1 MNDKLLERAK
11 EYAIELV
18 PHVFSNLTDT
28 DMEVDIVFDEVAANY
43 IFENKI
49 DDPEELLAISKAG
62 TFIRYCSDE
71 LIKARMDSSAVDIV
85 KIVVDGID
93 RKIEEDTVHPED
105 EAEVEKLI
113 AETEDTIN
121 ELEEEIGEDEED
133 LREESF
139 SLETE
144 ETEA

>member
-1 MNDKLLERAK
+1 MNDKLLQRAK

-28 DMEVDIVFDEVAANY
+28 DMEVDIVFDEVVANY
-43 IFENKI
+43 IFENNI

-62 TFIRYCSDE
+62 TFIRYCSNE
-71 LIKARMDSSAVDIV
+71 LIKARMDSNTVDII
-85 KIVVDGID
+85 KIIVDGID

-113 AETEDTIN
+113 AETEDTID
-121 ELEEEIGEDEED
+121 ELEEEIDEDEKD
-133 LREESF
+133 LREEPF
-139 SLETE
+139 SVESEGTE
-144 ETEA
+144 D

>member
-28 DMEVDIVFDEVAANY
+28 DMEVDIVFDEVVANY

-71 LIKARMDSSAVDIV
+71 LIKAHRDGTEDIV

-113 AETEDTIN
+113 ADTEDTIN
-121 ELEEEIGEDEED
+121 ELEEEIEKYEED
-133 LREESF
+133 LCEESF
-139 SLETE
+139 SVETE
-144 ETEA
+144 GTES

>member
-71 LIKARMDSSAVDIV
+71 LIKAHRDGTGDIV

-133 LREESF
+133 LCEESF
-139 SLETE
+139 SVETE
-144 ETEA
+144 GTES

>member
-71 LIKARMDSSAVDIV
+71 LIKAHRDGTEDIV

-113 AETEDTIN
+113 ADTEDTIN
-121 ELEEEIGEDEED
+121 ELEEEIEKYEED
-133 LREESF
+133 LCEESF
-139 SLETE
+139 SVETE
-144 ETEA
+144 GTES

>member
-1 MNDKLLERAK
+1 MNDKLLQRSK

-28 DMEVDIVFDEVAANY
+28 DMEVDLVFDEVVANY

-49 DDPEELLAISKAG
+49 DNLEELLAISKAG

-71 LIKARMDSSAVDIV
+71 LIKAHRDNTGDIV
-85 KIVVDGID
+85 KIVLDGID

-113 AETEDTIN
+113 ADTEDTIN
-121 ELEEEIGEDEED
+121 ELEEEIEKYEED
-133 LREESF
+133 LCEEPF
-139 SLETE
+139 SVETE
-144 ETEA
+144 GTES

>member
-1 MNDKLLERAK
+1 MNDKLLQRAK

-18 PHVFSNLTDT
+18 AHVFSNLTDT
-28 DMEVDIVFDEVAANY
+28 DMEVDIVFDEVVANY

-49 DDPEELLAISKAG
+49 DDLEELLAISKAG

-71 LIKARMDSSAVDIV
+71 LIKARIDNNTVDIV

-105 EAEVEKLI
+105 EAEVEMLI

-133 LREESF
+133 LCEEPS
-139 SLETE
+139 SVETE
-144 ETEA
+144 GTES

>member
-28 DMEVDIVFDEVAANY
+28 DMEIDIVFDEVVANY
-43 IFENKI
+43 IFENNI
-49 DDPEELLAISKAG
+49 DDSEELLAISKAG
-62 TFIRYCSDE
+62 TFIRYCSNE
-71 LIKARMDSSAVDIV
+71 LIKARMDSNTVDIV
-85 KIVVDGID
+85 KIIVDGID

-113 AETEDTIN
+113 AETEDTID
-121 ELEEEIGEDEED
+121 ELEEEIDENEKD
-133 LREESF
+133 LREEPF
-139 SLETE
+139 SVESEGTE
-144 ETEA
+144 D

>member
-28 DMEVDIVFDEVAANY
+28 DMKVDIVFDEVVADY

-71 LIKARMDSSAVDIV
+71 LIKAHRDGTEDIV

-113 AETEDTIN
+113 ADTEDTIN
-121 ELEEEIGEDEED
+121 ELEEEIEKYEED
-133 LREESF
+133 LCEESF
-139 SLETE
+139 SVETE
-144 ETEA
+144 GTES

>member
-28 DMEVDIVFDEVAANY
+28 DMEVDIVFDEVVADY

-71 LIKARMDSSAVDIV
+71 LIKAHRDGTEDIV

-113 AETEDTIN
+113 ADTEDTIN
-121 ELEEEIGEDEED
+121 ELEEEIEKYEED
-133 LREESF
+133 LCEESF
-139 SLETE
+139 SVETE
-144 ETEA
+144 GTES

>member
-28 DMEVDIVFDEVAANY
+28 DMEVDLVFDEVVANY

-49 DDPEELLAISKAG
+49 DDLEELLAISKAG

-71 LIKARMDSSAVDIV
+71 LIKAHIDGTGDIV

-113 AETEDTIN
+113 ADTEDTID
-121 ELEEEIGEDEED
+121 ELEEEIEKYEED
-133 LREESF
+133 LCEESF
-139 SLETE
+139 SVETE
-144 ETEA
+144 GTES

>member
-1 MNDKLLERAK
+1 MNDKLLQRAK

-28 DMEVDIVFDEVAANY
+28 DMEVDIVFDEVVANY

-49 DDPEELLAISKAG
+49 DDLEELLAISKAG

-71 LIKARMDSSAVDIV
+71 LIKARIDNNTVDIV

-105 EAEVEKLI
+105 EAEVEMLI
-113 AETEDTIN
+113 ADTEDTIN
-121 ELEEEIGEDEED
+121 ELEEEIEKYEED
-133 LREESF
+133 LCEESF
-139 SLETE
+139 SVETE
-144 ETEA
+144 GTES

>member
-28 DMEVDIVFDEVAANY
+28 DMEVDIVFDEVVANY

-49 DDPEELLAISKAG
+49 DDTEELLAISKAG

-71 LIKARMDSSAVDIV
+71 LIKAHRDGTEDIV

-113 AETEDTIN
+113 ADTEDTIN
-121 ELEEEIGEDEED
+121 ELEEEIEKYEED
-133 LREESF
+133 LCEESF
-139 SLETE
+139 SVETE
-144 ETEA
+144 GTES

>member
-71 LIKARMDSSAVDIV
+71 LIKAHRDGTEDIV

-139 SLETE
+139 SVETE
-144 ETEA
+144 GTEA

>member
-1 MNDKLLERAK
+1 MNDKLLQRAK

-28 DMEVDIVFDEVAANY
+28 DMEVDLVFDEVVADY

-49 DDPEELLAISKAG
+49 DDLEELLAISKAG

-71 LIKARMDSSAVDIV
+71 LIKAHIDGTGDIV

-93 RKIEEDTVHPED
+93 RKIEEDTVRPED

-121 ELEEEIGEDEED
+121 ELEEEIEKYEED
-133 LREESF
+133 LCEESF
-139 SLETE
+139 SVETE
-144 ETEA
+144 GTES